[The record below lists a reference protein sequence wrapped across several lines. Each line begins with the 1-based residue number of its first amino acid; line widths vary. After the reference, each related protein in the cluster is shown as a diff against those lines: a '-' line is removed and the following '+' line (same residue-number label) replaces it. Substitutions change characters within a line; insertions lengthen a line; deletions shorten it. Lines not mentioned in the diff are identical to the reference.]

1 VEKFLRFLFLYI
13 YLSEFLIAFSPGND
27 ICSTLKIIPNQYT
40 GRFFKVFQK
49 ITGNIMTNRMSL
61 MKTFFTFLFTAAFFF
76 NSAAQQDFNKAVD
89 KYRAA
94 LATISMGYVDKVNEN
109 ELVEH
114 AIEGMLKELD
124 PHSVYISKEEL
135 REMNEPLVG
144 NFEGVG
150 IQFQILNDTILVV
163 NAIPGGPSDKLG
175 IMAGDKII
183 KIEKEGVAGIG
194 IKNNDVLNKLRG
206 DKGTKVKVLILRRGS
221 ERPLEFTIVRDKIPL
236 HSLDAAYMAAPDIG
250 YIKLNRFAQNTMDEF
265 NSALSDLQK
274 KGMKNLILDLRG
286 NGGGYLHI
294 AIALADEFL
303 SDRKLIVYTEGL
315 RQPKQESFA
324 TSRGSFHK
332 GKLVVLIDEASA
344 SASEIVS
351 GAVQD
356 WDRGLVIGRR
366 SFGKGLVQ
374 KPFPLPDGSQMRL
387 TTARYYTPTG
397 RSIQKPYENGTDAY
411 NRELQDRLEHGEF
424 MYSDSIKMPDSLKF
438 NTPSGRIV
446 YGGGGIMP
454 DIFVPVDTSFA
465 TDYYIKVS
473 TKGLQYQ
480 YVLNYLDNNRKT
492 FLERYP
498 NFETFKKE
506 FTVDDELM
514 KGFVAF
520 AEKAE
525 IAPDPGQ
532 YSISAPTFKLQIKGL
547 LAQNIWQTSA
557 YHEVMNENNETFR
570 KALQVIKDDTFDKM
584 SLNYNG
590 SKTK

>member
-1 VEKFLRFLFLYI
+1 MRNRFLKNFLT
-13 YLSEFLIAFSPGND
+13 LLFVATSFFSA
-27 ICSTLKIIPNQYT
+27 T
-40 GRFFKVFQK
+40 
-49 ITGNIMTNRMSL
+49 
-61 MKTFFTFLFTAAFFF
+61 
-76 NSAAQQDFNKAVD
+76 AQQDFNKAVD

-94 LATISMGYVDKVNEN
+94 LATISMGYVDKVDEN
-109 ELVEH
+109 QLVEH

-163 NAIPGGPSDKLG
+163 NAIPGGPSEKLG

-183 KIEKEGVAGIG
+183 KIEKEIVAGIG

-206 DKGTKVKVLILRRGS
+206 DKGTKVKVLILRRGT
-221 ERPLEFTIVRDKIPL
+221 EKPLEFTIVRDKIPL
-236 HSLDAAYMAAPDIG
+236 HSLDAAYMAAPEIG
-250 YIKLNRFAQNTMDEF
+250 YIKLNRFAQNTMDEYHT
-265 NSALSDLQK
+265 ALNDLQK

-303 SDRKLIVYTEGL
+303 ADKKLIVYTEGL
-315 RQPKQESFA
+315 RQPKQENFA

-438 NTPSGRIV
+438 STPGGRIV

-465 TDYYIKVS
+465 TDYYIKAT
-473 TKGLQYQ
+473 TKGMQNQ
-480 YVLNYLDNNRKT
+480 FVLNYLDNNRKNL
-492 FLERYP
+492 LERYP
-498 NFETFKKE
+498 TFDSYKKDFVVDEGLLDNFI
-506 FTVDDELM
+506 
-514 KGFVAF
+514 AF
-520 AEKAE
+520 AEKSE
-525 IAPDPGQ
+525 IAPQPEQ
-532 YSISAPTFKLQIKGL
+532 IKISAPTFKLQIKGL
-547 LAQNIWQTSA
+547 IAQSLWQTGA
-557 YHEVMNENNETFR
+557 YHEVMNENNETFK
-570 KALQVIKDDTFDKM
+570 KAMEVIRDDTFDKLR
-584 SLNYNG
+584 LNYNG
-590 SKTK
+590 TKTK